1 MSVFCCPERPE
12 PVGGGLVPERG
23 GCACEACTSA
33 SSPCIDV
40 VSGPVSMHVVSFCV
54 LHDLSLVPGTISAAF
69 PLATP
74 TPIGGRM
81 ASVASGPCGVSV
93 SFIRGNLSWFIVP
106 FELIGRWLCVRVAIP
121 PSKIECWFCRVVSV
135 YWLLALSSP
144 SGG

>member
-1 MSVFCCPERPE
+1 M
-12 PVGGGLVPERG
+12 VPEG
-23 GCACEACTSA
+23 GVCACEACTSA

-81 ASVASGPCGVSV
+81 PSVASGQLLGSRQNSVRSEQLCPVVHKHGCGCGNARVYLTV
-93 SFIRGNLSWFIVP
+93 GNTRQQRWWRGTR
-106 FELIGRWLCVRVAIP
+106 RWVH
-121 PSKIECWFCRVVSV
+121 ECSRLQPQWGLRSQHLPV
-135 YWLLALSSP
+135 
-144 SGG
+144 